1 MKQRQMDA
9 IKYYCRGETKG
20 NWSASLRL
28 AGYSDN
34 YSKVGGYKLLEKDS
48 IKKAIAEERNRID
61 VKDEIS
67 IEVVRSNF
75 LEDRQLAKGKGNIS
89 NMVRADE
96 NLAKHCGFYS
106 ADNAQ
111 KGDNL
116 LDFMA
121 RLMAE
126 RVKIVSHKAIEGQTG

>member
-9 IKYYCRGETKG
+9 IKYYCSGETKG

-48 IKKAIAEERNRID
+48 MQKAIAEEKNRID

-67 IEVVRSNF
+67 IQIVRDNF
-75 LEDRQLAKGKGNIS
+75 LEDRQLAKDKGNIS
-89 NMVRADE
+89 NMVRVDE
-96 NLAKHCGFYS
+96 NLAKNCGFYDI
-106 ADNAQ
+106 DNKQ
-111 KGDNL
+111 KQPQTLVDI
-116 LDFMA
+116 MA
-121 RLMAE
+121 
-126 RVKIVSHKAIEGQTG
+126 IVGIATHNEPDKLTE

>member
-9 IKYYCRGETKG
+9 IKYYCSGETKG

-48 IKKAIAEERNRID
+48 MQKALAEERNRID
-61 VKDEIS
+61 IKDEIS

-75 LEDRQLAKGKGNIS
+75 IEDRQLAKDKGNIS

-96 NLAKHCGFYS
+96 NLAKHCNFYS
-106 ADNAQ
+106 ADNNSRGQ
-111 KGDNL
+111 SIIDI
-116 LDFMA
+116 MA
-121 RLMAE
+121 
-126 RVKIVSHKAIEGQTG
+126 IVGIATHNEPDKLTE